1 MTSVNFPRLAELA
14 ADRAWALA
22 CPTIGGQYYYDPA
35 TRETAERA
43 AREFET
49 AAILWQTV
57 CPRSY
62 AECMIQARTY
72 REGATLT
79 DRGLI

>member
-1 MTSVNFPRLAELA
+1 MASVNFSRLAELA
-14 ADRAWALA
+14 ADRGWALA
-22 CPTIGGQYYYDPA
+22 CPTIGGRSYYDPA
-35 TRETAERA
+35 SRETAERA
-43 AREFET
+43 ACEFET
-49 AAILWQTV
+49 AAILWRTV

-62 AECMIQARTY
+62 AECMIQARNY